1 VLEKEDIPLTLNFTY
16 KKKKKDIFNFM
27 IIDGLQTNIGER
39 KRTRKLYPTTHTTKQ
54 SQLNML

>member
-16 KKKKKDIFNFM
+16 KKKKDIFNFM

-39 KRTRKLYPTTHTTKQ
+39 KPTRKLYPTTHTTKQ